1 MILAL
6 DEGDFDYGPNHMRTS
21 DSQVGTTD
29 PEKRGVPSDTD
40 HTIAG
45 ISVREE
51 DIEPIKG
58 ITTIAA
64 LFRGMA
70 ILIVIMMVLQ
80 VVFGLTSTVP
90 ISIGVLLGDTVRLFI
105 FAGLLWAGGDLAV
118 LWVKSHHDLRA
129 TRILMAR
136 VAYMLQHALKSNGKA
151 Q

>member
-1 MILAL
+1 
-6 DEGDFDYGPNHMRTS
+6 MRTS

-29 PEKRGVPSDTD
+29 PEKRVLPMDAE

-51 DIEPIKG
+51 DVEPIKG
-58 ITTIAA
+58 ITRIAA
-64 LFRGMA
+64 IFRGMA
-70 ILIVIMMVLQ
+70 ILMVIMMVLQ

-90 ISIGVLLGDTVRLFI
+90 VSLGVLLGDTVRLVI

-136 VAYMLQHALKSNGKA
+136 VAYMLQHALKSNEKSP
-151 Q
+151 